1 MNLRPRRGGE
11 DLEINLV
18 SLIDVVL
25 LLVFFFM
32 TTTTFMKRAEIEV
45 TLPRAGAQAQVDEK
59 APIEVS
65 IDRQGRFFVNDR
77 GLVNGQVDTVRQ
89 ALQDAAGGERD
100 PTVVIN
106 ADRATPH
113 QSVIDVLDA
122 ARGLGFV
129 HVTFATEVRPD
140 ADR

>member
-11 DLEINLV
+11 DLDINLV

-45 TLPRAGAQAQVDEK
+45 SLPRAGAEAKVDDK

-65 IDRQGRFFVNDR
+65 IDRQGRFFVDDR
-77 GLVNGQVDTVRQ
+77 GLVNGEVATVRQ
-89 ALQDAAGGERD
+89 ALLDAAGTERD
-100 PTVVIN
+100 PTIVIS
-106 ADRATPH
+106 ADRMTPH

-122 ARGLGFV
+122 ARELGFV
-129 HVTFATEVRPD
+129 HVTFATEVR
-140 ADR
+140 ADDQR